1 MNKNLKRRLYALA
14 LTGLIMSGVNT
25 RAFAESI
32 DDVDMTPIDIEQAII
47 DLVPQENNNNS
58 NNNNNNS
65 TDNNNNNNNSTDN
78 NNNNNNNSTDNN
90 NGNNNIDNNNSN
102 NNSTENNSNNNGIDN
117 NSNNNNNSID
127 TNNNSNNTNDNNLN
141 NSATHVNH
149 TYNDTADDVINQKAP
164 TCDVGGS
171 YDEVYYCKDCGEAHI
186 VHISVDA
193 PGHKWVDSNERINET
208 STGYDV
214 VQYCANKGCTDKH
227 VYHVHIDTPTEP
239 VPTTEP
245 KPTRPGNYSDDN
257 PKTADESL
265 ISTAMGALLASGAGF
280 AGLAYLNYK
289 DASKSK
295 YKGKYLSRK

>member
-47 DLVPQENNNNS
+47 DLVPQENNNNNNNNNS

-65 TDNNNNNNNSTDN
+65 TDNNNNS
-78 NNNNNNNSTDNN
+78 NNNNNNSTDNN
-90 NGNNNIDNNNSN
+90 NNSN
-102 NNSTENNSNNNGIDN
+102 NNNNNSTDNNN
-117 NSNNNNNSID
+117 NSNNNNNNNNNNSTD
-127 TNNNSNNTNDNNLN
+127 TNNNSNNTNVNNLN
-141 NSATHVNH
+141 NRVTHVNH

-171 YDEVYYCKDCGEAHI
+171 YDEVYYCTGCGEAHT

-193 PGHKWVDSNERINET
+193 PGHKWVNSNERINET

-245 KPTRPGNYSDDN
+245 EPSRPNNYIGEN

-265 ISTAMGALLASGAGF
+265 ISTAMGALLASGVGF

>member
-47 DLVPQENNNNS
+47 ELVPQENNNNS

-65 TDNNNNNNNSTDN
+65 TDNNNNNND
-78 NNNNNNNSTDNN
+78 
-90 NGNNNIDNNNSN
+90 NNNIDN
-102 NNSTENNSNNNGIDN
+102 NNSNNNGIDN

-171 YDEVYYCKDCGEAHI
+171 YDEVYYCTGCGEAHT

-214 VQYCANKGCTDKH
+214 VQYCANKGCTEKH
-227 VYHVHIDTPTEP
+227 IYHVDINTPTEP
-239 VPTTEP
+239 QPTVPTPT
-245 KPTRPGNYSDDN
+245 KPNNNNNEN

-265 ISTAMGALLASGAGF
+265 LLAATSALLASGVGF

-289 DASKSK
+289 DNSNKK